1 MAVLCTSTSTSVH
14 VQVRCTLIQLNARVM
29 VFHAADKP
37 ARTVKTYKSIELSS
51 ETVRGYFHYNLQI
64 GLDLT

>member
-1 MAVLCTSTSTSVH
+1 MAVLCASTSTSVH
-14 VQVRCTLIQLNARVM
+14 VVQVRCTLIQLNATVM
-29 VFHAADKP
+29 VYHADDKP

-64 GLDLT
+64 GPN